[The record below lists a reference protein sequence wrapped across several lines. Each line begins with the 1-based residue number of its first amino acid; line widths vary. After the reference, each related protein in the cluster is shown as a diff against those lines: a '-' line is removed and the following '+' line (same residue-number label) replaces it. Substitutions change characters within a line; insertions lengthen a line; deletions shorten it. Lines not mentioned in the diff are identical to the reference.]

1 MDDEIEELMGLD
13 IGDNRTLA
21 VGDTT
26 GCIYCS
32 IIQVDFRKHQKCL
45 NRRDTLATTPIG
57 HIYEEIY
64 ESTRLRAKWRERA
77 INCRKCKRVLTCI
90 LSTSNNRLN
99 YRTNDRL
106 NYRTNDRLNAAR
118 WRARNK
124 PKHAYRT
131 RKLIL
136 LLHTMEA
143 KIAASKY
150 RKRPSK
156 GEFVM

>member
-57 HIYEEIY
+57 HICKKYTSPQDCQQSGEKELLTA
-64 ESTRLRAKWRERA
+64 ES
-77 INCRKCKRVLTCI
+77 
-90 LSTSNNRLN
+90 
-99 YRTNDRL
+99 
-106 NYRTNDRLNAAR
+106 
-118 WRARNK
+118 
-124 PKHAYRT
+124 
-131 RKLIL
+131 
-136 LLHTMEA
+136 
-143 KIAASKY
+143 AS
-150 RKRPSK
+150 
-156 GEFVM
+156 EF